1 MKDDNAAAPNGAPF
15 GLRIKMPHCHPCFG
29 KIRFFALGL
38 FLSCLLIPVPTA
50 FAGEDSEATL
60 CLLLKEQ
67 IESPL
72 PDGRFVCRGNLICA
86 AAFISDFYAQR
97 SYRPAW
103 ISGEKFLP
111 AATQLVSVIT
121 ATDEEGLRPEDYH
134 LNQLKQLMEMVSDPP
149 SGNTPPDLTVLRDL
163 DLLLTDAFLLLG
175 SHLLGGRV
183 NPETLDPSWEA
194 QSPGTDLA
202 AVLKE
207 ALEKNTIPETL
218 SYLAPQRDGYK
229 RLKKALA
236 AFKKLSGTPCPPP
249 IPPGPSLK
257 LGDQDY
263 RVSMARDLL
272 IFWGDRPATPQSTT
286 PALFGST
293 LDTALRRFQARHG
306 MTVDGVLGAK
316 TLMALNCPISDR
328 ISQIVL
334 NMERWRW
341 MPHQL
346 GTQYILVNTADFSLR
361 LVAGLET
368 LMEMRV
374 VAGRPAQLT
383 PVLSSKI
390 DHLVINPY
398 WHVPHSIAVRD
409 ILPKLRKNPGYL
421 REQHIKLFESW
432 REKAP
437 EIFPE
442 SVDWNNISA
451 HNFRYKLRQEP
462 GVKNALGRIKFMFPN
477 KFGVYLHDTPSRG
490 LFKKTTRGFS
500 SGCIRIEK
508 PLDLAAYLL
517 RDTPEWNYEA
527 ISAQIESGET
537 RVIPVNPA
545 MPVHLLYL
553 TAWMDENNTVQ
564 FRDDIYNRDDC
575 LKSAL
580 AETAPLPTAAK
591 RKKGACP

>member
-1 MKDDNAAAPNGAPF
+1 MNKDTSAATGGILIYALRIRMSHYQPCCVKVRFLLF
-15 GLRIKMPHCHPCFG
+15 GLLLCCLPVNPNT
-29 KIRFFALGL
+29 ALAL
-38 FLSCLLIPVPTA
+38 EDTDTLLSH
-50 FAGEDSEATL
+50 
-60 CLLLKEQ
+60 LLKER
-67 IESPL
+67 IESPPL
-72 PDGRFVCRGNLICA
+72 DERLVCRGKLICA
-86 AAFISDFYAQR
+86 AAFIPAFYAQR

-103 ISGEKFLP
+103 TSEGNPLP
-111 AATQLVSVIT
+111 PAIQLVSSIT
-121 ATDEEGLRPEDYH
+121 ASNEEGLHPEDYH
-134 LNQLKQLMEMVSDPP
+134 LNQLKQLMTMAS
-149 SGNTPPDLTVLRDL
+149 TPQSEDKKNDLTVLADL

-183 NPETLDPSWEA
+183 NPETLDASWET
-194 QSPGTDLA
+194 QTPGTDLA
-202 AVLKE
+202 AVLKD
-207 ALEKNTIPETL
+207 ALEKDTLPATL
-218 SYLAPQRDGYK
+218 SSLSPQRDGYK
-229 RLKKALA
+229 RMKKALVA
-236 AFKKLSGTPCPPP
+236 YKKLSENPCPPP

-257 LGDQDY
+257 LGN
-263 RVSMARDLL
+263 RDNRIPALRNQL
-272 IFWGDRPATPQSTT
+272 VFWGDRPAVPYPQV
-286 PALFGST
+286 PELFDWAL
-293 LDTALRRFQARHG
+293 DAALRRFQARNG
-306 MTVDGVLGAK
+306 MAVDGVLGAK
-316 TLMALNCPISDR
+316 TLIALNCPVTDR
-328 ISQIVL
+328 ISQIEI

-390 DHLVINPY
+390 NYLVINPY

-421 REQHIKLFESW
+421 REQHMTLLESW
-432 REKAP
+432 RENAP
-437 EIFPE
+437 EISPE
-442 SVDWNNISA
+442 SVDWTGISA

-462 GVKNALGRIKFMFPN
+462 GAKNALGRIKFMFPN

-527 ISAQIESGET
+527 IAAQMESGET
-537 RVIPVNPA
+537 RVIPVNPP

-553 TAWMDENNTVQ
+553 TAWVDENNTVQ
-564 FRDDIYNRDDC
+564 FRNDIYGRDES
-575 LKSAL
+575 LKRAL

-591 RKKGACP
+591 R

>member
-1 MKDDNAAAPNGAPF
+1 MPNF
-15 GLRIKMPHCHPCFG
+15 HPCFV
-29 KIRFFALGL
+29 KIRFFMLGL
-38 FLSCLLIPVPTA
+38 FLSCLLMHAPAA
-50 FAGEDSEATL
+50 FAGEDSEAAL
-60 CLLLKEQ
+60 RHLLKEQ

-72 PDGRFVCRGNLICA
+72 PDGRFVCRGKLICA
-86 AAFISDFYAQR
+86 AAFIPTFYAKR
-97 SYRPAW
+97 SYQPAW
-103 ISGEKFLP
+103 ISSGKFLP
-111 AATQLVSVIT
+111 GATQLVSVIT
-121 ATDEEGLRPEDYH
+121 AADEAGLRPEDYH
-134 LNQLKQLMEMVSDPP
+134 LNELKQLMTLVSAPP
-149 SGNTPPDLTVLRDL
+149 SGDNTPDPIVLRDL
-163 DLLLTDAFLLLG
+163 DLLLTDAFLLLS

-218 SYLAPQRDGYK
+218 SSLPPQRDGYK

-236 AFKKLSGTPCPPP
+236 AYKKLSGTPSPPP
-249 IPPGPSLK
+249 IPPGPSLR
-257 LGDQDY
+257 LGDQDN
-263 RVSMARDLL
+263 RVSMARDRL
-272 IFWGDRPATPQSTT
+272 IFWGDRPATPKPKT
-286 PALFGST
+286 PALFGSA

-306 MTVDGVLGAK
+306 MSVDGVLGAK
-316 TLMALNCPISDR
+316 TLMALNCPVADR
-328 ISQIVL
+328 LSQIEI

-421 REQHIKLFESW
+421 REQHMTLLENW
-432 REKAP
+432 REKAL
-437 EIFPE
+437 EISPE
-442 SVDWNNISA
+442 SVDWKSISE
-451 HNFRYKLRQEP
+451 HNFKHRLRQEP
-462 GVKNALGRIKFMFPN
+462 GAKNALGRIKFMFPN

-500 SGCIRIEK
+500 SGCIRVEK

-517 RDTPEWNYEA
+517 RDTAKWNYEA
-527 ISAQIESGET
+527 IAAQIESGET
-537 RVIPVNPA
+537 RVIQVNPA

-553 TAWMDENNTVQ
+553 TAWVDENNTVQ
-564 FRDDIYNRDDC
+564 FRDDIYGRDNC

-591 RKKGACP
+591 RNKGACP